1 MQKERTIGTT
11 TLKTPYIGMGTWAI
25 GGGTWWGENDDAL
38 SIRTIEE
45 AIDRGIVWFDTAPVY
60 GIGHSENVVGK
71 AIKQNRSRILLS
83 TKCGLEWDHET
94 PCFHKVMEGRNV
106 YRDLSASA
114 IRAIGASN
122 VTAEIVEKYCSLGQL
137 DVIQE
142 KYSLL
147 DTHIADELLPVCQKH
162 HVSIQAY
169 SPLEQG
175 LLTGKVTQDT
185 VLSPTD
191 VRNKNKFWAQKSRL
205 NILDV
210 LQKLTPYTEKYSC
223 SLSNLIIY
231 LTAASLPDLH
241 VLCGARKP
249 EQIIDNVKTLSLNL
263 EEADLSEMSQLFEQ
277 LRSSIR

>member
-1 MQKERTIGTT
+1 MRTADAWLQKLSLCGNPKRIDKRKDKSYAKERTIGTT

-114 IRAIGASN
+114 IRKNLEDSLRRLQTDYIDIYYTHWQTPDFSLYPLEETMDTLLQLKKKGRS
-122 VTAEIVEKYCSLGQL
+122 VPSEPPTLLPKSSKSTA
-137 DVIQE
+137 
-142 KYSLL
+142 LL
-147 DTHIADELLPVCQKH
+147 D
-162 HVSIQAY
+162 S
-169 SPLEQG
+169 
-175 LLTGKVTQDT
+175 
-185 VLSPTD
+185 
-191 VRNKNKFWAQKSRL
+191 W
-205 NILDV
+205 
-210 LQKLTPYTEKYSC
+210 
-223 SLSNLIIY
+223 
-231 LTAASLPDLH
+231 
-241 VLCGARKP
+241 
-249 EQIIDNVKTLSLNL
+249 
-263 EEADLSEMSQLFEQ
+263 M
-277 LRSSIR
+277 

>member
-114 IRAIGASN
+114 IRKN
-122 VTAEIVEKYCSLGQL
+122 LEDSLRRLQT
-137 DVIQE
+137 DYIDIYYTHWQTPDF
-142 KYSLL
+142 SL
-147 DTHIADELLPVCQKH
+147 
-162 HVSIQAY
+162 Y
-169 SPLEQG
+169 PLEETMDT
-175 LLTGKVTQDT
+175 LLQLKKRREDPCHR
-185 VLSPTD
+185 S
-191 VRNKNKFWAQKSRL
+191 
-205 NILDV
+205 
-210 LQKLTPYTEKYSC
+210 LQRYC
-223 SLSNLIIY
+223 
-231 LTAASLPDLH
+231 
-241 VLCGARKP
+241 
-249 EQIIDNVKTLSLNL
+249 
-263 EEADLSEMSQLFEQ
+263 
-277 LRSSIR
+277 